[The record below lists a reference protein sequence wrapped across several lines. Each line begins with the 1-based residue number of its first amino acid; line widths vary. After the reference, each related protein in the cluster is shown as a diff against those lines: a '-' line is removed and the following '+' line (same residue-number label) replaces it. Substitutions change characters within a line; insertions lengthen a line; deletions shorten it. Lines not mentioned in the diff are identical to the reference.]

1 MTKPIHVRMAM
12 DLFVEDEQA
21 MREAALQRLRDA
33 WSADEDFP
41 YSDASDVPF
50 DEVVNSLVADAL
62 PLELPGAR
70 RGQLSVETES
80 DGEETADSDESATT
94 EANGDSDDGDSDD
107 GDSDDGDSGGGDSGG
122 GDSGGGDSGGGD
134 SDDERADPVD
144 KQF

>member
-1 MTKPIHVRMAM
+1 MTQPIHVRMAM

-94 EANGDSDDGDSDD
+94 EANGDSDGDSDD
-107 GDSDDGDSGGGDSGG
+107 GDSDDVDSDDGDSGG